1 MLLIGICG
9 ASGSGKST
17 LARLLAEEIRTECI
31 LLSQDAYYLNHSDM
45 SFEEREQINYD
56 EPCAFDHDE
65 LLRDIMDLMSGRSII
80 RKGYDFNLRLRSD
93 SNEVI
98 RPAEVVIL
106 EGIHC
111 FYDWRLRDMMDLR
124 LYIQVD
130 PDICLLRRVK
140 RDIRKR
146 GREIEGI
153 YAQYLATVKPMFDRY
168 IAGYIVYADL
178 IVPVG
183 GKNRRVIDIVS
194 AYINN
199 RRAKD

>member
-17 LARLLAEEIRTECI
+17 LARLLAEEIHKECV
-31 LLSQDAYYLNHSDM
+31 LLPQDAYYLNHSDM
-45 SFEEREQINYD
+45 SFEERERINYD

-65 LLRDIMDLMSGRSII
+65 LLQDIMELMAGRSII
-80 RKGYDFNLRLRSD
+80 RKRYDFNLRLRSD

-98 RPAEVVIL
+98 RPADVVIL

-124 LYIQVD
+124 LYIEVD
-130 PDICLLRRVK
+130 ADICLLRRVK

-146 GREIEGI
+146 GREIENI
-153 YAQYLATVKPMFDRY
+153 YDQYLATVKPMFDRY
-168 IAGYIVYADL
+168 IAGYVEYADL
-178 IVPVG
+178 IVPGG
-183 GKNRRVIDIVS
+183 GKNRRVIDIVA
-194 AYINN
+194 AYINS
-199 RRAKD
+199 RRVKG